1 MKLVTIGLVAVG
13 LVAAASAAVLV
24 ASMQSAPVGSATPMD
39 VSVVV
44 AVHDLQATTTVDAG
58 SVETRTI
65 QAGLAPAGALFDP
78 VQCIGKLLTAPV
90 RAGQVLTA
98 DAFAAD
104 GSISRLAAALPAGR
118 RAVSVSLGDASSISL
133 LYPGCVVDVLA
144 TMRITRAS
152 GAQRPVTVT
161 LMQSVSVL
169 AVGSQTIV
177 SGAATAPVA
186 PVPGER
192 PSVVLLVDSRQA
204 EMLKLAMQEGSLS
217 LVLRNPSDT
226 DRALASGADM
236 AALVPMSE
244 PPPVPDRVMPGP
256 APVVMQ
262 PPSEPAA
269 EAANIF
275 EPQQQTWEATVL
287 RGAERENRTFV
298 LPASSKP

>member
-1 MKLVTIGLVAVG
+1 VD
-13 LVAAASAAVLV
+13 AAAL
-24 ASMQSAPVGSATPMD
+24 
-39 VSVVV
+39 
-44 AVHDLQATTTVDAG
+44 
-58 SVETRTI
+58 ETRTI
-65 QAGLAPAGALFDP
+65 QVGLAPVGAFTDP

-90 RAGQVLTA
+90 RAGQALTA

-104 GSISRLAAALPAGR
+104 GSFSRLAAALPAGR
-118 RAVSVSLGDASSISL
+118 RAVSISLGDAGSASL

-169 AVGSQTIV
+169 AVGSQSIV
-177 SGAATAPVA
+177 SGPAPATPAANAATD
-186 PVPGER
+186 R
-192 PSVVLLVDSRQA
+192 PAVVLLVDSRQA

-217 LVLRNPSDT
+217 LVLRNPNDT

-244 PPPVPDRVMPGP
+244 PPPVPDREYP
-256 APVVMQ
+256 APAMPA
-262 PPSEPAA
+262 PPSDLLE
-269 EAANIF
+269 EAATIF

-287 RGAERENRTFV
+287 RGNERESRTFV
-298 LPASSKP
+298 LPAASKP